1 MKVGEVCK
9 RKVVTIRGH
18 EELAAAARCMRER
31 HVGYLIVVEPVAQG
45 AEPAGGAGEK
55 PVGVLTDRDLV
66 VTVMAGGIE
75 PRSLKVE
82 DVMTRRPVT
91 AREDETVTDALM
103 KMRGIGVRRLPVVS
117 AKGALVGILALDDVL
132 DCIGAELHG
141 IVSSIQQEQRVECAL
156 RR

>member
-9 RKVVTIRGH
+9 RKVVTI
-18 EELAAAARCMRER
+18 RER